1 MMELPE
7 AAVISEQVNATFKGK
22 RIESVIA
29 NQSPHKFAWFYG
41 DPDNYDALLRG
52 HTIDG
57 AISHG
62 GMVEISAGPA
72 LIVLAEG
79 LNLRYY
85 PEGEK
90 LPKKHQL
97 LLEFDD
103 GSSLVGS
110 VQMYGAAWAF
120 PEGQF
125 DNQYYLNSKRRPSP
139 LTDAFDYAHFESLL
153 EGQRLGSLS
162 AKAFLATEQR
172 IPGLGNGVLQ
182 DILWTARI
190 HPKRKMATVSTEEL
204 HTLFDAVKS
213 VLRKMTSLGG
223 RDTERDLF
231 GSPGRYQTVL
241 SRNTVDS
248 PCPECGTIIQKAAY
262 LGGSIYFCGGCQKE

>member
-7 AAVISEQVNATFKGK
+7 AAVIAEQINAAVKGK
-22 RIESVIA
+22 RIENVIT

-41 DPDNYDALLRG
+41 DPDDYDGLLKG

-57 AISHG
+57 ATACG
-62 GMVEISAGPA
+62 GMVEVSAGPA
-72 LIVLAEG
+72 RIVLGEG

-90 LPKKHQL
+90 LPAKHQL

-103 GSSLVGS
+103 SSSLVGS
-110 VQMYGAAWAF
+110 VQMYGAVWAF

-125 DNQYYLNSKRRPSP
+125 DNPYYLGSKQKPSP
-139 LTDAFDYAHFESLL
+139 LTDGFNYSHFEALL
-153 EGQRLGSLS
+153 EGQKLERLS

-172 IPGLGNGVLQ
+172 VPGLGNGVLQ

-190 HPKRKMATVSTEEL
+190 HPKRKMAAASSDEL
-204 HTLFDAVKS
+204 HVLFDAVKS
-213 VLRKMTSLGG
+213 VVSEMASLGG
-223 RDTERDLF
+223 RDVERDLF
-231 GSPGRYQTVL
+231 GSPGRYQTIL
-241 SRNTVDS
+241 SRNTVGS
-248 PCPECGTIIQKAAY
+248 PCPRCGTIIEKAAY
-262 LGGSIYFCGGCQKE
+262 LGGSVYFCEGCQKA